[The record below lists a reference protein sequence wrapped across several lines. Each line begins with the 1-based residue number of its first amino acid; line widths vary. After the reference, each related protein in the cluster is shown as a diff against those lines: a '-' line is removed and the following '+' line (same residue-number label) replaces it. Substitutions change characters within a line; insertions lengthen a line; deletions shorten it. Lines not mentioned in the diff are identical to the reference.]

1 MAESLRGEAGS
12 ISHADVCLA
21 DNRLNLDVFPN
32 SSSRFSVLY
41 ETRKAEVQQVEFL
54 RLNCNDEQIDSS
66 LAIIPELR
74 KLKSLVLKGGHIK
87 DDYGACQRGLVAT
100 LPVEFRHLQHLT
112 HLDLSFNSFTSV
124 PECVTELKEL
134 TVLLL
139 SHNQLAALPKSIGK
153 LAKLTFLSLMKNKL
167 RELPGSIGKLVALQK
182 ANISENELEQLPDE
196 IGNLLNCAQL
206 DLSGNRLTTIPSS
219 LANLKSLGEL
229 YLHSNQLVTV
239 PTSLAH
245 LPKLSRLD
253 LQNNSLRSVPAE
265 IQNLPCVNLKGN
277 PIGEAES
284 PKEKGCAK
292 TKDILVRNLSSDT
305 DSFVVTAEGCKI
317 VLPCG
322 IEIHFP
328 PESLSLTVITCRVTS
343 PHPQQVKLRHHDF
356 LLSQVL
362 ELLPHGVQ
370 FEKEVLIRIPYV
382 PPRSD
387 HRREVVIRT
396 FSDSWSDLDTKVFE
410 SQYVA
415 CCSVLHFSWFLVIS
429 RLKEN
434 KCTVPHEGTRLF
446 SSVDPN
452 IKVIFPAGSVAES
465 RRVRMQVLPVVAEEL
480 CELLQ
485 DQDSVASPLL
495 CLSQNTTDN
504 FLKPVKIQLPLP
516 SGVTGLNLDRS
527 KLHLLHGDPDV
538 QNWNDITNQVV
549 LEFTHCYA
557 LFEVDHFS
565 WYWLWYTTKTYV
577 GGIAKKVYERL
588 RKWQVNF
595 VVLQRKKD
603 PEQIFLQC
611 VPKHKVETVC
621 KKLET
626 RYRGP
631 EPSDTVEM
639 FEGEQFFAGFE
650 KGIKID
656 SDRPDCVDGRI
667 GFTFYSHLKNSKEV
681 YVSTEADR
689 KTKAVKG
696 QVSFYRGSLPENIP
710 EEAAKKR
717 KGPDSMWLATL
728 PIKLPKQKSRLHNEP
743 RTDPF
748 YPPLNLGDEETG
760 YLTEANLLSIAR
772 RIGPEWQSI
781 GINLGLSYSQ
791 LERIGYN
798 HRDDLDKQI
807 LEMLF
812 TWAQCNESVPGCIS
826 QLIQAMKKS
835 DREDIAEEIHRIIE
849 LGRRKYHDSIRRV
862 GLSQENS
869 NEDSAIAMV

>member
-1 MAESLRGEAGS
+1 MAESLPGEVDNIGN
-12 ISHADVCLA
+12 ADVHLA

-32 SSSRFSVLY
+32 STGRFSVLY
-41 ETRKAEVQQVEFL
+41 KTRKAEVQQVEFL
-54 RLNCNDEQIDSS
+54 RLNCNEEQIDSS
-66 LAIIPELR
+66 LAIVPELR
-74 KLKSLVLKGGHIK
+74 RLKSLVLKGGHLK
-87 DDYGACQRGLVAT
+87 DEYGACQRGLLAT

-139 SHNQLAALPKSIGK
+139 SHNQLATLPGSIGK
-153 LAKLTFLSLMKNKL
+153 LAKLTFLSLMKNQL
-167 RELPGSIGKLVALQK
+167 RVLPGSINELAALQR

-196 IGNLLNCAQL
+196 IGNLPNCAQL

-219 LANLKSLGEL
+219 L
-229 YLHSNQLVTV
+229 
-239 PTSLAH
+239 
-245 LPKLSRLD
+245 
-253 LQNNSLRSVPAE
+253 
-265 IQNLPCVNLKGN
+265 
-277 PIGEAES
+277 
-284 PKEKGCAK
+284 GCAK
-292 TKDILVRNLSSDT
+292 PKDIPVRYLASDT
-305 DSFVVTAEGCKI
+305 DSFIVTTEGCKV

-328 PESLSLTVITCRVTS
+328 PEALSLAVITCRVIS
-343 PHPQQVKLRHHDF
+343 PDPQQVKLTHHDF

-362 ELLPHGVQ
+362 ELLPHGIQ
-370 FEKEVLIRIPYV
+370 FEKEVLIWMPYIP
-382 PPRSD
+382 PQSD
-387 HRREVVIRT
+387 HQRELVIRT
-396 FSDSWSDLDTKVFE
+396 FSESWSDLDTKVFE
-410 SQYVA
+410 EFGYRPSTQSNVLISTN
-415 CCSVLHFSWFLVIS
+415 SVS
-429 RLKEN
+429 
-434 KCTVPHEGTRLF
+434 
-446 SSVDPN
+446 
-452 IKVIFPAGSVAES
+452 
-465 RRVRMQVLPVVAEEL
+465 
-480 CELLQ
+480 
-485 DQDSVASPLL
+485 
-495 CLSQNTTDN
+495 
-504 FLKPVKIQLPLP
+504 
-516 SGVTGLNLDRS
+516 LNLDRS
-527 KLHLLHGDPDV
+527 KLHLLHGDPEV
-538 QNWNDITNQVV
+538 QDWKDITNQVV
-549 LEFTHCYA
+549 LEFTHLYA

-588 RKWQVNF
+588 RRWQVNF
-595 VVLQRKKD
+595 LVLQRKKD

-631 EPSDTVEM
+631 EPSDIVEM

-728 PIKLPKQKSRLHNEP
+728 PIKLPKQKSKFHDEP
-743 RTDPF
+743 RMDPS

-772 RIGPEWQSI
+772 RIGPEWQNI

-835 DREDIAEEIHRIIE
+835 DREDIAEEIHCIIE

-862 GLSQENS
+862 GLSQESS

>member
-1 MAESLRGEAGS
+1 MAESLPGEVGN
-12 ISHADVCLA
+12 IGKADVHLA

-32 SSSRFSVLY
+32 STGRFSVLY
-41 ETRKAEVQQVEFL
+41 KTRKAEVQQVEFL
-54 RLNCNDEQIDSS
+54 RLNCNEEQIDSS
-66 LAIIPELR
+66 LAIVPELR
-74 KLKSLVLKGGHIK
+74 RLKSLVLKGGHLK
-87 DDYGACQRGLVAT
+87 DEYGACQRGLLAT

-139 SHNQLAALPKSIGK
+139 SHNQLATLPGSIGK
-153 LAKLTFLSLMKNKL
+153 LAKLTFLSLMKNQL
-167 RELPGSIGKLVALQK
+167 RVLPGSINELAALQR

-196 IGNLLNCAQL
+196 IGNLPNCAQL

-219 LANLKSLGEL
+219 L
-229 YLHSNQLVTV
+229 
-239 PTSLAH
+239 
-245 LPKLSRLD
+245 
-253 LQNNSLRSVPAE
+253 
-265 IQNLPCVNLKGN
+265 
-277 PIGEAES
+277 
-284 PKEKGCAK
+284 GCAK
-292 TKDILVRNLSSDT
+292 PKDIPVRYLASDT
-305 DSFVVTAEGCKI
+305 DSFIVTTEGCKV

-328 PESLSLTVITCRVTS
+328 PEALSLAVITCRVIS
-343 PHPQQVKLRHHDF
+343 PDPQQVKLTHHDF

-362 ELLPHGVQ
+362 ELLPHGIQ
-370 FEKEVLIRIPYV
+370 FEKEVLIWMPYIP
-382 PPRSD
+382 PQSD
-387 HRREVVIRT
+387 HQRELVIRT
-396 FSDSWSDLDTKVFE
+396 FSESWSDLDTKVFE
-410 SQYVA
+410 SQYLA

-434 KCTVPHEGTRLF
+434 KCTVPLEGTRLF

-452 IKVIFPAGSVAES
+452 IKVTFPAGAVTES
-465 RRVRMQVLPVVAEEL
+465 RKVKMQVLPVAAGDL
-480 CELLQ
+480 HELLQ
-485 DQDSVASPLL
+485 DQDSMASPLL

-527 KLHLLHGDPDV
+527 KLHLLHGDPEV
-538 QNWNDITNQVV
+538 QDWKDITNQVV
-549 LEFTHCYA
+549 LEFTHLYA

-588 RKWQVNF
+588 RRWQVNF
-595 VVLQRKKD
+595 LVLQRKKD

-631 EPSDTVEM
+631 EPSDIVEM

-728 PIKLPKQKSRLHNEP
+728 PIKLPKQKSKFHDEP
-743 RTDPF
+743 RMDPS

-772 RIGPEWQSI
+772 RIGPEWQNI

-835 DREDIAEEIHRIIE
+835 DREDIAEEIHCIIE

-862 GLSQENS
+862 GLSQESS

>member
-1 MAESLRGEAGS
+1 MAESMPGEAGN
-12 ISHADVCLA
+12 IGNADVHLA

-32 SSSRFSVLY
+32 STGRFSVLY
-41 ETRKAEVQQVEFL
+41 KTRKAEVQQVEFL
-54 RLNCNDEQIDSS
+54 RLNCNEEQIDSS
-66 LAIIPELR
+66 LAIVPELKR
-74 KLKSLVLKGGHIK
+74 LKSLVLKGGHFK
-87 DDYGACQRGLVAT
+87 DEYGACQRGLLAT

-139 SHNQLAALPKSIGK
+139 SHNQLATLPESIGK
-153 LAKLTFLSLMKNKL
+153 LAKLTFLSLMKNQL
-167 RELPGSIGKLVALQK
+167 RELPGSINELAALQR

-196 IGNLLNCAQL
+196 IGNLPNCAQL

-219 LANLKSLGEL
+219 LANLKSLEEL

-253 LQNNSLRSVPAE
+253 LQNNSLRVVPAE
-265 IQNLPCVNLKGN
+265 IQNLPYVNLKGN

-284 PKEKGCAK
+284 PNIKGCAK
-292 TKDILVRNLSSDT
+292 PKDIPVRYLASDT
-305 DSFVVTAEGCKI
+305 DSFIVTTEGCK
-317 VLPCG
+317 VELPCG
-322 IEIHFP
+322 IKIHFP
-328 PESLSLTVITCRVTS
+328 PEALSLAVITCRVTS
-343 PHPQQVKLRHHDF
+343 PDPQQVKLRHHDF

-362 ELLPHGVQ
+362 ELLPHGIQ
-370 FEKEVLIRIPYV
+370 FEKEVHIWMPYIP
-382 PPRSD
+382 PQSD
-387 HRREVVIRT
+387 HQRELVIRT
-396 FSDSWSDLDTKVFE
+396 FSESWSDLDTKVFE
-410 SQYVA
+410 SQYLA

-434 KCTVPHEGTRLF
+434 KCTVPLEGTRLF

-452 IKVIFPAGSVAES
+452 IKVTFPAGAVTES
-465 RRVRMQVLPVVAEEL
+465 RMVKMQVLPVAAGDL
-480 CELLQ
+480 HELLQ

-504 FLKPVKIQLPLP
+504 FLKPVRIQLPLP

-527 KLHLLHGDPDV
+527 KLHLLHGDAEV
-538 QNWNDITNQVV
+538 QDWKDITHQVV
-549 LEFTHCYA
+549 LEFTHLYA

-588 RKWQVNF
+588 RRWQVNF
-595 VVLQRKKD
+595 LVLQRKKD

-631 EPSDTVEM
+631 EPSDIVEM

-689 KTKAVKG
+689 KTKAVRG

-728 PIKLPKQKSRLHNEP
+728 PIKLPKQKSKFHDEP
-743 RTDPF
+743 RMDPS

-772 RIGPEWQSI
+772 RIGPEWQNI

-835 DREDIAEEIHRIIE
+835 DREDIAEEIHCIIE

-862 GLSQENS
+862 GLSQESS